1 MRIFVVIVLS
11 VLFFSCKNSRSDD
24 KTTAAKDFLNIYKPL
39 SLPVNVADSGL
50 ANFGDTTTIDYN
62 LFTQF
67 IPDSAVNKILNKQIS
82 NYVIHPAE
90 IIHTKNVDY
99 LLTKFQSG
107 KTVKLLVFVLDDKHQ
122 YKSSLFLLSNIN
134 IDEYSYSVSVTNEP
148 AFIIKREKTG
158 ADKEHLYS
166 RDGYAFNTSSNAF
179 AEVLNDSNED
189 EKKRK
194 ELINPIDTLA
204 AINKFSG
211 DYIQDKRNYISIRDG
226 KNQHTYI
233 FFIHF
238 EKGKD
243 NCTGELKGQMRLV
256 NETNAV
262 YQESG
267 DPCVIHFKFT
277 ATSIK
282 INEEGNCGN
291 YRGITCPF
299 DFNFKK
305 NKQAK
310 GKRS

>member
-24 KTTAAKDFLNIYKPL
+24 KTAAAKDFLNIYKPL

-82 NYVIHPAE
+82 NYIIHPAG
-90 IIHTKNVDY
+90 IIHTKNIDY
-99 LLTKFQSG
+99 LLTKFESG

-134 IDEYSYSVSVTNEP
+134 IDEYSYNVSVTNEP

-158 ADKEHLYS
+158 ADKEDLYS

-189 EKKRK
+189 KKKRN
-194 ELINPIDTLA
+194 EVINPIDTLA

-211 DYIQDKRNYISIRDG
+211 DYFQDKHNFISIHDG
-226 KNQHTYI
+226 KNLHTYM

-243 NCTGELKGQMRLV
+243 NCTGELKGQMRLI

-277 ATSIK
+277 ATNIK
-282 INEEGNCGN
+282 IKEEGNCGN

-305 NKQAK
+305 KKQAK
-310 GKRS
+310 VKTS